1 MRKLLMTLFI
11 VVLYTACQPHSE
23 PVPNLESQYSG
34 WTFEQVMNK
43 TCRIRPYV
51 HIMIS
56 KDNEAITVATMP
68 RYMEKYKP
76 GDIIGEVKSED
87 VTETFEEIVNE

>member
-1 MRKLLMTLFI
+1 MPEF
-11 VVLYTACQPHSE
+11 C
-23 PVPNLESQYSG
+23 SG
-34 WTFEQVMNK
+34 ISWT
-43 TCRIRPYV
+43 
-51 HIMIS
+51 
-56 KDNEAITVATMP
+56 DEAITVATMP